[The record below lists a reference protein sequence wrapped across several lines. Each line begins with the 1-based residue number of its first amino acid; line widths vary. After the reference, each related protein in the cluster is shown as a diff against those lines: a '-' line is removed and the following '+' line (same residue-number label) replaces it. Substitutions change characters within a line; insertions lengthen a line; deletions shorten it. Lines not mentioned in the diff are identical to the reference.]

1 MTVAGWS
8 LIAFCAI
15 ESSDWRVALRGTRT
29 HSNSAAQRLGHEL
42 FSIAHS
48 QGAPLLISSNM
59 KTIQLYYSTQMLTG
73 GLGQPGQRDTLLV
86 PGMRRGLPG
95 QEEAVDRDAKLE
107 RRGKPLTLREWEVLQ
122 LIAEGKPNKQTASE
136 LSISIKTVEKH
147 RGKLMEKLGIQG
159 TAGLTRYAITVGLVP
174 CSP

>member
-1 MTVAGWS
+1 
-8 LIAFCAI
+8 
-15 ESSDWRVALRGTRT
+15 
-29 HSNSAAQRLGHEL
+29 
-42 FSIAHS
+42 
-48 QGAPLLISSNM
+48 M